1 MCCFLKVVRGSVD
14 FQVLSRDGT
23 KAFNVGCGF
32 VIELMREVLVR
43 SIQTFLGQQV
53 AIIEM
58 RLHLVLRRA

>member
-1 MCCFLKVVRGSVD
+1 
-14 FQVLSRDGT
+14 
-23 KAFNVGCGF
+23 
-32 VIELMREVLVR
+32 MREVLVR